1 MESQVSKYVNPPRL
15 DPEDLKG
22 MIDPYGGFLCM
33 SMHWRPDPEDADPEM
48 PGQKLSMGS
57 YIPVR
62 PREKCLCGSGKRY
75 RDCCQLERLW
85 YPVCPNPGGPGSGFS
100 LNRPQTARF
109 QDVNGGAIRERLMAD
124 RRLRCTDDEPAGGFW
139 ILFGDPYVEEAYGIL
154 CFGDIELERD
164 RTLVVTAMSDLRM
177 ETLLALL
184 REIASDLL
192 GEPRITYDK
201 IPVIDKQTGRARM
214 QRASQSRGPF
224 PKRRERRKRRW

>member
-1 MESQVSKYVNPPRL
+1 MSKYVNPPRL

-48 PGQKLSMGS
+48 PGQKLSMSS
-57 YIPVR
+57 YIPLL

-75 RDCCQLERLW
+75 GDCCQHERLW
-85 YPVCPNPGGPGSGFS
+85 YPVSPNPGGPDNGFS

-109 QDVNGGAIRERLMAD
+109 RNVDGGAMDERLMAD
-124 RRLRCTDDEPAGGFW
+124 RRLRCTMDEPGNGFW

-154 CFGDIELERD
+154 CFGDIELKQN
-164 RTLVVTAMSDLRM
+164 RTLVVGAMSNLRM

-184 REIASDLL
+184 REIAGDLL
-192 GEPRITYDK
+192 GEPRITYGE
-201 IPVIDKQTGRARM
+201 IPVIDKQTGKSRM
-214 QRASQSRGPF
+214 QRASHPRGQA
-224 PKRRERRKRRW
+224 PKRRKRRKRRQRS